1 MITNNA
7 GTSVDVIIA
16 GAGIVGAACAALL
29 GRAGISIALI
39 EATAAEPDKDKSV
52 ADPRVLA
59 IARASE
65 KILRKINIWDRIAG
79 NRIGCF
85 REMHVW
91 DENGHG
97 QIHFDSAAICEST
110 LGYIIESRLIQDSL
124 HAALSNMD
132 TIKWYRPARPVLLE
146 KYDDSVVLGLD
157 DGRRLRSR
165 LIVAADGSNSAV
177 RELAGI
183 TLDSHDY
190 RQSALVSVVTT
201 EKPHGDIARQRF
213 LSYGPLAFLPMAE
226 PSRCGIVW
234 STRPEHAAELMNMD
248 MGRFHLELESAFAG
262 TLGRIISSGTR
273 ATFPLRRAQA
283 EHYCQHRLALIGDS
297 AHSVH
302 PLAGQGVNLG
312 LLDAATLAEIMIEA
326 RLKGRDAGA
335 YSVLR
340 RYERW
345 RKGENYRMMMIF
357 EGLKYLFESEACP
370 VRWLRNTGMDIMD
383 SVPVLKEWIMVQ
395 AMGLAGDLPAS
406 ARGLS

>member
-59 IARASE
+59 ITRASE

-177 RELAGI
+177 R
-183 TLDSHDY
+183 
-190 RQSALVSVVTT
+190 
-201 EKPHGDIARQRF
+201 
-213 LSYGPLAFLPMAE
+213 
-226 PSRCGIVW
+226 
-234 STRPEHAAELMNMD
+234 
-248 MGRFHLELESAFAG
+248 
-262 TLGRIISSGTR
+262 
-273 ATFPLRRAQA
+273 
-283 EHYCQHRLALIGDS
+283 
-297 AHSVH
+297 
-302 PLAGQGVNLG
+302 
-312 LLDAATLAEIMIEA
+312 
-326 RLKGRDAGA
+326 
-335 YSVLR
+335 
-340 RYERW
+340 
-345 RKGENYRMMMIF
+345 
-357 EGLKYLFESEACP
+357 
-370 VRWLRNTGMDIMD
+370 
-383 SVPVLKEWIMVQ
+383 
-395 AMGLAGDLPAS
+395 
-406 ARGLS
+406 